1 MKDSIYQWLLFIVL
15 IIGLSYG
22 ASLADSYINR
32 ELEQEPTLF
41 YFTISDSSMTVYDS
55 DDNHIGST
63 SLPKNLDSLLV
74 DYYE

>member
-32 ELEQEPTLF
+32 MLEQKPTLF

-55 DDNHIGST
+55 DDNYIGST
-63 SLPKNLDSLLV
+63 SLPENLDSLLV

>member
-1 MKDSIYQWLLFIVL
+1 MKDTLSQLLLFIVL

-32 ELEQEPTLF
+32 ELKQETTLF
-41 YFTISDSSMTVYDS
+41 YFTVSDSSMTVYDS